1 MRYAAH
7 ALMIALLAAPAALQA
22 QTPAPRGANPAER
35 LLTARAELSLTLDQ
49 VRRLQQISQRTQ
61 EQDAELRSQ
70 LEALR
75 GKTMGEPLR
84 MRDMD
89 PAQREQL
96 QANRAALQPLMEQLR
111 TLHQQTAA
119 DAKAVLTTEQAA
131 QADALLFG
139 GAGRGRGPGAG
150 FGPGGGGGLGP
161 CGGGQGP
168 GAMQRRGPGAGFSAG
183 SPPMG
188 GRWRGGF

>member
-75 GKTMGEPLR
+75 RVHVTH
-84 MRDMD
+84 
-89 PAQREQL
+89 AQREQL